1 MARFGINT
9 ENMFGVSLPELRK
22 MGKTI
27 RKVNALAQNLLE
39 TGIADANILAS
50 LIADLELLYDEQ
62 MEK

>member
-50 LIADLELLYDEQ
+50 LIADPELLYDEQ